1 MASAAA
7 PDEIAARS
15 ASIAAPRLNPLQLL
29 LAACVRFQLLLAAC
43 VRFQL
48 LLTACVRFQLLLSI
62 AFVSTASRLRPL
74 RLLLPA
80 SCSVQQEFI
89 WILDSTILEHS
100 TQSRFSSTKVARHY
114 SLVPPPR
121 TSHFRYTQTD
131 EQTHTRLNLNVLM
144 DSRKR
149 WAVQI

>member
-1 MASAAA
+1 MASAAP

-15 ASIAAPRLNPLQLL
+15 ASIAAPRLHPLQLLLAACVRFQLLLAACVHFQLL

-43 VRFQL
+43 VRFQ
-48 LLTACVRFQLLLSI
+48 VLLSI

-74 RLLLPA
+74 QLLLPA

-100 TQSRFSSTKVARHY
+100 TQLRFSSTKVAHHY
-114 SLVPPPR
+114 SLVPPHEHP
-121 TSHFRYTQTD
+121 TSITHRQTNRH
-131 EQTHTRLNLNVLM
+131 THG
-144 DSRKR
+144 
-149 WAVQI
+149 